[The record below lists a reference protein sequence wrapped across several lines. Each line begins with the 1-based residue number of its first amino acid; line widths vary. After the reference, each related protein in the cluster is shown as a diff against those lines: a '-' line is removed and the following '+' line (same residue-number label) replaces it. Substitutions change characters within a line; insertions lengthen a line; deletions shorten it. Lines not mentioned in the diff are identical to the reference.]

1 MTDTN
6 RPGAGVVWARV
17 EEGFHVGSRNGVFLG
32 YLDREADGSYLAY
45 NGRSRL
51 VGRFPT
57 LVAGMAAVTS
67 EPAETRM
74 PVRRE
79 EEIVLHQVRTDRGLP
94 GSMVR

>member
-67 EPAETRM
+67 ATVDPR
-74 PVRRE
+74 PVPSDE
-79 EEIVLHQVRTDRGLP
+79 EVVLRQVRTDRELP
-94 GSMVR
+94 GSVVR

>member
-67 EPAETRM
+67 ATADPRPA
-74 PVRRE
+74 PRE
-79 EEIVLHQVRTDRGLP
+79 EEVVLRQVRTDREVP
-94 GSMVR
+94 GSVVR